1 MDERTVAW
9 IMMAV
14 GTALVL
20 GLVVMLTT
28 LRDHGLSK
36 TTVRPPKSEGRC
48 SALTTAQRLGVA
60 IMSAVTAALARFT
73 TFVTGV
79 LDQVKSVRE
88 TNDAQTA
95 KLAELQSALDAA
107 LADDASD
114 KAAIANLQAE
124 VANLQQEVADQINA
138 AVDALENPPIA
149 EPVEDEEEVEE
160 EVEEEPVL
168 VEETTEVVVADD
180 AELVLVE
187 DEVGDGVEVVDLDVV
202 EETVTE

>member
-9 IMMAV
+9 IMMVV

-48 SALTTAQRLGVA
+48 SALTTAQKLGAA

-73 TFVTGV
+73 DFVTGV

-95 KLAELQSALDAA
+95 KLVELQTALDAA
-107 LADDASD
+107 LADDAAD

-138 AVDALENPPIA
+138 AVDALENPPVA
-149 EPVEDEEEVEE
+149 EPVEEEE
-160 EVEEEPVL
+160 VL
-168 VEETTEVVVADD
+168 VEETTEVVVADED

-187 DEVGDGVEVVDLDVV
+187 DEAEVVDLDVAEEEV
-202 EETVTE
+202 TEETVTE